1 MSARGTRLF
10 VGAAATMLALTGC
23 RGSFLVQAGG
33 GASAPSQAAPG
44 TTVTRSQVSLSADS
58 ALGAVILLGIIAA
71 DGVRADRGSAGGGTS
86 RNDDVPSG
94 GTGRHELDPSR
105 SIRVQDCSRPVD
117 LAGGNLVCR

>member
-1 MSARGTRLF
+1 MSARGTRSF

-33 GASAPSQAAPG
+33 GASAPSQASPG
-44 TTVTRSQVSLSADS
+44 TTVTRSQVSLGVDS

-71 DGVRADRGSAGGGTS
+71 DSVHADRGSAGGGTA
-86 RNDDVPSG
+86 RIEDVPSS

>member
-1 MSARGTRLF
+1 MSARGTCF
-10 VGAAATMLALTGC
+10 CIGAAATLLALTGC

-44 TTVTRSQVSLSADS
+44 TTVTRSQVSLGADS
-58 ALGAVILLGIIAA
+58 ALGAAILLGIIAA
-71 DGVRADRGSAGGGTS
+71 VGVRADRGSAGGGTT
-86 RNDDVPSG
+86 RIDDVPAS

-117 LAGGNLVCR
+117 MTGGNLVCR

>member
-10 VGAAATMLALTGC
+10 VGAAATMFALTGC

-44 TTVTRSQVSLSADS
+44 TMVTRSQVSLGADS

-71 DGVRADRGSAGGGTS
+71 DGVHADRGSVGGGTS
-86 RNDDVPSG
+86 RIEDVPLS

>member
-44 TTVTRSQVSLSADS
+44 TTVTRSQVSLGADS
-58 ALGAVILLGIIAA
+58 VLGAVILLGIIAA
-71 DGVRADRGSAGGGTS
+71 DGVHANRGSAGGGIA
-86 RNDDVPSG
+86 RIEDVLSS